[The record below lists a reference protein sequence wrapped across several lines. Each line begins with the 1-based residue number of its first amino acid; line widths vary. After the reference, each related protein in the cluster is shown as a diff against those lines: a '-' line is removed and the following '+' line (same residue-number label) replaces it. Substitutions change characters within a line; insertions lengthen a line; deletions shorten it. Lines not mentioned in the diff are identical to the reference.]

1 MTHRGP
7 RSAGLVRPA
16 ALFVLS
22 ILAILAIASDLLQ
35 KTEAFLTI
43 FTIKR
48 SCCNTAG
55 RDRFRQAVTKVCF
68 AAIGLTVWMSAMS
81 SKAAWGQMPTIANDL

>member
-1 MTHRGP
+1 MTRRGP
-7 RSAGLVRPA
+7 RSARLGRPA
-16 ALFVLS
+16 SLFFFSILS
-22 ILAILAIASDLLQ
+22 ILTIVSDLLP

-55 RDRFRQAVTKVCF
+55 RDRFRQAVAKVCF

-81 SKAAWGQMPTIANDL
+81 SKAAWGQMPTIANDR